1 MRRRFTQGSPIV
13 INKGLSALYR
23 NLKREGSDKKIDT
36 QRAKVAQ
43 FGYERAEHRAKENAP
58 AFIPFVPTMNQ
69 LHRAPELRGI
79 DFDERP
85 ADIREL
91 ERMRRIHVEPEA
103 GRVVVRDNY
112 DPVSKGII
120 RKQMEMEHPG
130 MDKKGLTRLYNSMPA
145 DEKTRLLEEGRI
157 MKHTAKTAKEAEKKK
172 ERAVVV
178 KERAGERA
186 NVRGMRKHDVDVKL
200 STDVGY
206 DERMKEFISRSKLP
220 RKFKTTKQK
229 EKEKKDR
236 EQKND

>member
-1 MRRRFTQGSPIV
+1 MRRRFTQGSPIIV
-13 INKGLSALYR
+13 NKGLSALYR

-79 DFDERP
+79 NFDERP

-91 ERMRRIHVEPEA
+91 ERMRRIQVEPEA
-103 GRVVVRDNY
+103 GRDVVRDNY

-120 RKQMEMEHPG
+120 RKQMEMEYPG

-145 DEKTRLLEEGRI
+145 DEKIRLLAEGRT
-157 MKHTAKTAKEAEKKK
+157 MKHTAKTTKEAEKKK
-172 ERAVVV
+172 ERAIVV

-186 NVRGMRKHDVDVKL
+186 NVREMRKHEGDVKL
-200 STDVGY
+200 PTDVGY
-206 DERMKEFISRSKLP
+206 DERMKEFLASR
-220 RKFKTTKQK
+220 RKKFVFK
-229 EKEKKDR
+229 KKMAD
-236 EQKND
+236 KK